1 MQPFLT
7 VPIIGYHHSPL
18 SQKFGIPR
26 QPNLVGVSSHI
37 EFVSP
42 FDTPSAFVGIEQYS
56 HLWVLWQF
64 HHNKQQDN
72 FRPQVRPPRLG
83 GNDKIGVFAT
93 RSMYRPSQMGLSV
106 VALDRVEV
114 IDNKV
119 ILHIMGADMVD
130 GTPILD
136 IKPYLAFADS
146 ISHTIGVDKPT
157 AKQAIFGDVAKLQV
171 YQLIDEGWLIKND
184 IAIIQELIAQD
195 PRPAYRQDEARTA
208 FSMRYKAVDVD
219 FWMDERGVLVIFAL
233 RALPGV
239 SVCD

>member
-1 MQPFLT
+1 
-7 VPIIGYHHSPL
+7 
-18 SQKFGIPR
+18 
-26 QPNLVGVSSHI
+26 
-37 EFVSP
+37 
-42 FDTPSAFVGIEQYS
+42 
-56 HLWVLWQF
+56 
-64 HHNKQQDN
+64 
-72 FRPQVRPPRLG
+72 
-83 GNDKIGVFAT
+83 
-93 RSMYRPSQMGLSV
+93 MYRPSKIGLSV

-195 PRPAYRQDEARTA
+195 PRPAYRQDEIGVM
-208 FSMRYKAVDVD
+208 SGMRYKAVDVRFFMGAD
-219 FWMDERGVLVIFAL
+219 KVMIIDAVIRL
-233 RALPGV
+233 
-239 SVCD
+239 